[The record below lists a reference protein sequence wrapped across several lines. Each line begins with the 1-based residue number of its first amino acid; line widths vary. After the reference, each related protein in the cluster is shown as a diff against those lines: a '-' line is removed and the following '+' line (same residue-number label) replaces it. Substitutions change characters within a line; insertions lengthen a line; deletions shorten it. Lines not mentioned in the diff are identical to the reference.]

1 MKRLTV
7 KAENP
12 FVTAGSLSGGNQQ
25 KVVLAKWVGSGAK
38 ILILDEPTRGV
49 DVGAKK
55 EIYELINQL
64 TDRHVAV
71 IMISSDLPE
80 VLSMSD
86 RIEVLYEGKQMGI
99 VDAKD
104 ANQEKIM
111 KLATGGK

>member
-1 MKRLTV
+1 
-7 KAENP
+7 
-12 FVTAGSLSGGNQQ
+12 
-25 KVVLAKWVGSGAK
+25 
-38 ILILDEPTRGV
+38 
-49 DVGAKK
+49 
-55 EIYELINQL
+55 
-64 TDRHVAV
+64 
-71 IMISSDLPE
+71 MISSDLPE